1 MAEAKT
7 KKFEF
12 RGETFEVCVPAARS
26 ARVQRDISLVGVPGR
41 QEAGWRS
48 YDQLFCGRLD
58 EYLDRIP
65 SEDGTVGEF
74 GCTDED
80 FVAFVNAAAEAVGA
94 KN

>member
-12 RGETFEVCVPAARS
+12 RGKTFEVCLPAARS
-26 ARVQRDISLVGVPGR
+26 VRVQRDIQLMGDPAR
-41 QEAGWRS
+41 AARGWGS
-48 YDQLFCGRLD
+48 YDALFCGRLD
-58 EYLDRIP
+58 EYLGEIP

-80 FVAFVNAAAEAVGA
+80 FVAFVRAAAEAA
-94 KN
+94 STKN